1 MNPLQEIRH
10 SAAHVLGAAV
20 LRLYPKALLDIGPP
34 TESGFYYDFGGEQ
47 RFTADDLAA
56 IEAEMLRIIAENQVF
71 VRREVTRAEAQEF
84 FNTRGQAYKLSRL
97 NDIPEGEA
105 VSLYTNGDF
114 TDLCAGTHVSS
125 TGEIGAFKLLS
136 LAGAYHRGDE
146 KQAQLQR
153 IYGTAFAT
161 RAELEAHLVMLAEA
175 TRRDH
180 RKLGQQLKLF
190 RVDAAI
196 GSGLPLLL
204 PKGAVIRTELEK
216 LISAKLVDYGYERL
230 YSPHIGSIDLYKTSG
245 HYPYYAESMYAP
257 IRIEEREFLLK
268 PMNCPMHLM
277 AYTAE
282 QRSYR
287 DLPQRYAEFG
297 TVYRQEQSGELN
309 GLVRVRGF
317 TQDDGHILCT
327 PAQLQ
332 DEFKACL
339 RLVQEVMAIFGLKT
353 RCRVS
358 LRDPDNTHKYAGGD
372 ALWAP
377 AEACIREVVAELRLA
392 HTVGL
397 GEAAFYGPKL
407 DFMAL
412 DALGRSWQ
420 LGTIQVDFSLPER
433 FELEYVGSD
442 GLRHRPVMIHR
453 AVFGSIERFM
463 GLLIEHFAGDFPLW
477 LAPEQIR
484 FLPITDE
491 QAECARL
498 LATRARRAGL
508 RATVDNGSERIGG
521 KIRVAQGDKVPLLV
535 VVGKREAEAG
545 QVSVRSRRQGDEGV
559 MSVEAFFARVAS
571 ELAEKDN
578 TTAASVSVPAH
589 IGNPLTSS

>member
-1 MNPLQEIRH
+1 MPITPIQELRH

-20 LRLYPKALLDIGPP
+20 SRLYPEALLDIGPP
-34 TESGFYYDFGGEQ
+34 TETGFYYDFGSSH
-47 RFTADDLAA
+47 RFSVEDFAA
-56 IEAEMLRIIAENQVF
+56 IEAEMARIIAEDQAF
-71 VRREVTRAEAQEF
+71 VRREVSRTEAQALF
-84 FNTRGQAYKLSRL
+84 AARGQTYKLSRL
-97 NDIPEGEA
+97 GDIPEGEA
-105 VSLYTNGDF
+105 ISLYTNGDF
-114 TDLCAGTHVSS
+114 TDLCAGTHVAS
-125 TGEIGAFKLLS
+125 TGKIGAFKLLS

-146 KQAQLQR
+146 KQGQLQR
-153 IYGTAFAT
+153 IYGTAFSTA
-161 RAELEAHLVMLAEA
+161 AELEAHLTSLAEA
-175 TRRDH
+175 ARRDH
-180 RKLGQQLKLF
+180 RKLGAQLKLF

-204 PKGAVIRTELEK
+204 PKGAVIRAELEK

-245 HYPYYAESMYAP
+245 HYPYYAESMYEP

-282 QRSYR
+282 PRSYR

-327 PAQLQ
+327 PEQLQ

-358 LRDPDNTHKYAGGD
+358 LRDPHNTQKYAGGD

-377 AEACIREVVAELRLA
+377 AEACIREVVAELGLE

-433 FELEYVGSD
+433 FELEYVGPD

-453 AVFGSIERFM
+453 AVFGSIERVM

-484 FLPITDE
+484 FLPITDA
-491 QAECARL
+491 QAEFART
-498 LATRARRAGL
+498 LAIRARRAGL
-508 RATVDNGSERIGG
+508 RATVDNGGDRVGG
-521 KIRVAQGDKVPLLV
+521 KIRVAQADKVPLLV

-545 QVSVRSRRQGDEGV
+545 QVSVRSRRRGEEGV
-559 MSVEAFFARVAS
+559 MSVDAFFERVAA
-571 ELAEKDN
+571 ELAEKEVAPV
-578 TTAASVSVPAH
+578 TAPAELAAPASA
-589 IGNPLTSS
+589 